1 MCTLLLFLLLLLLLY
16 FTVHKS
22 MRIQRQNGKKNELCT
37 EGTPE
42 MDTGALGYRK
52 EQFDFI
58 GRCTHLAH
66 GHT

>member
-1 MCTLLLFLLLLLLLY
+1 
-16 FTVHKS
+16 
-22 MRIQRQNGKKNELCT
+22 MRIQRQNGRKRMTNELST

-58 GRCTHLAH
+58 GKRTHLAH
-66 GHT
+66 GHR